1 MRYRSIALLVPLLAG
16 TLIISACAGVMKSK
30 PTESNFE
37 KPRVSLAS
45 FQVPQYDG
53 FWYYGKD
60 IDPTMGQAGNHGAP
74 LPMSFLFKVDNP
86 NPYPVR
92 ISNLTYSI
100 SFEGFT
106 LKTVNNQDDYWI
118 PADGSDHIRSN
129 TMITVRSAI
138 LSLKVASGFKLK
150 EKGWS
155 APEALQRWWSKIPK
169 AEVPV
174 RVTRGRVAFQ
184 ANGVSEVVTFEG
196 IYPSQ

>member
-1 MRYRSIALLVPLLAG
+1 MRYRSIVLLVPLLAG
-16 TLIISACAGVMKSK
+16 ILIISACAGMMKTK
-30 PTESNFE
+30 PTQSNFE
-37 KPRVSLAS
+37 KPEVSLAS

-60 IDPTMGQAGNHGAP
+60 IEPTMGQAGNHGAP
-74 LPMSFLFKVDNP
+74 LPMSFLFRVKNP
-86 NPYPVR
+86 NPYPVK

-106 LKTVNNQDDYWI
+106 LKTVNNQDEYRI
-118 PADGSDHIRSN
+118 PAKGTDQIRSS

-138 LSLKVASGFKLK
+138 LSLKVANAFKLK

-155 APEALQRWWSKIPK
+155 APQALKRWWSKIPK
-169 AEVPV
+169 AQVPV
-174 RVTRGRVAFQ
+174 QVKQGRVAFQ

-196 IYPSQ
+196 AYPSQ